1 MEKLFEIENH
11 KIGFKC
17 SAGTVRAYR
26 MDFGRDLIR
35 DIAEAEREL
44 VETKALTAESAGVAE
59 SMAYVMAKEY
69 DPDIPPMEEW
79 LEQFSPYFIY
89 NCIAL
94 IIGMWV
100 ENTQT
105 LNKTKKN
112 KGKQSENGHQRS
124 SSSEQP
130 SSD

>member
-1 MEKLFEIENH
+1 MEKLFEIEG
-11 KIGFKC
+11 KEIGFKC

-44 VETKALTAESAGVAE
+44 IETKALSPESTLIAEN
-59 SMAYVMAKEY
+59 MAYTMAKEY

-112 KGKQSENGHQRS
+112 KGKQSESGQ
-124 SSSEQP
+124 QP
-130 SSD
+130 SSS